1 MASPARV
8 ERLLGINLC
17 SFYPV
22 SVSIRFCFSVS
33 LWGSAFRVIWIRAAS
48 CNGQRRASSR
58 RGVRVRVARH
68 DPACGMAHA
77 SYGSWRACR
86 RADRVLP
93 LPFLCSLY
101 CL

>member
-1 MASPARV
+1 M
-8 ERLLGINLC
+8 LGINLC

-77 SYGSWRACR
+77 SHAGGQIVSC
-86 RADRVLP
+86 L
-93 LPFLCSLY
+93 SLSFVGFTIY
-101 CL
+101 KR